1 MEKDLE
7 KTLKK
12 LAVFQEKAKGH
23 RARVKERFW
32 KEGPESFSDEDLL
45 ELLLFFGIPR
55 RDTRGLARSLL
66 KRFEGRLD
74 KILDAEKEE
83 LIKIPQ
89 LGLNAILPLK
99 VMHEVARRYL
109 RTRIE
114 NSHFLKSPKEVFEYL
129 LYELKGEKK
138 EVFMVLYL
146 ATDNRVLGIERIS
159 EGTIAESAVYPR
171 EVFARAYQLGASKL
185 VLVHNHPSG
194 NLEPSSEDRKVT
206 KIFILAGALLQLK
219 ILDHLIIGKDS
230 YYSFAEE
237 GIIEELEREVRKV
250 L

>member
-1 MEKDLE
+1 MEKNLE

-12 LAVFQEKAKGH
+12 FTAFQEKTKGH

-32 KEGPESFSDEDLL
+32 KEGPESFTDEDLL

-55 RDTRGLARSLL
+55 RDTRGLARALL
-66 KRFEGRLD
+66 KRFDGRLD

-89 LGLNAILPLK
+89 LGLNAILPLR

-109 RTRIE
+109 RARIE
-114 NSHFLKSPKEVFEYL
+114 NSPSLKSPKEVFEYL

-159 EGTIAESAVYPR
+159 EGTIVESAVYPR
-171 EVFARAYQLGASKL
+171 EVFARAYQFGASKL
-185 VLVHNHPSG
+185 VLAHNHPSG
-194 NLEPSSEDRKVT
+194 NLKPSVEDKKITR
-206 KIFILAGALLQLK
+206 IFILGGFLLQLK

-237 GIIEELEREVRKV
+237 GLIEELEREVRKV